1 MLHCSLLRFR
11 MVVCGCLLVVSASA
25 ASSVSMQEKSNGNGN
40 RVSNLTELIAA
51 MSSAKPG
58 DTITMKNGV
67 WHNAVID
74 FNATATVSA
83 PVTLRAET
91 PGSVVLD
98 GNSQLTFSKPHLV
111 VDGLFFKDG
120 SIANSSIINFNSDD
134 CRLTNTAIL
143 DYNPLQFETAYYWV
157 YFRGNGNRLDHCF
170 LKGKSNQNPLIGND
184 EKNARHNKVDHC
196 HIKDILYV
204 ANSNGREIMR
214 IWGYGHG
221 DEMGDDGAY
230 FTVEYNLFERAH
242 GEGVEI
248 VSLKSNYN
256 IVRYNTV
263 VATRGGLVGRR
274 GKNNTFEGNI
284 ILGQNQEGTTG
295 IRVAG
300 PNHRVVNNYISD
312 VQGDGLRL
320 IAGEF
325 YGKNLTPSFKVKK
338 KDLPKYIQV
347 RDGTFAH
354 NTIVNSGQNGIDIG
368 FSYKSQWPE
377 VQMVLLPENNRFVNN
392 LVCNSGKNSI
402 TMAVQDK
409 KPPLDFLSFSPN
421 GFEGNIVY
429 GGKLDLDPLPTGINT
444 IDPKLVLSRD
454 GVYRLSKDSPAR
466 GSGASS
472 DVSEDLDGQPRGEV
486 KDVGADQY
494 SEAKPVRHPLTA
506 NEVGPEWIVKKRNAG
521 DKLF

>member
-1 MLHCSLLRFR
+1 
-11 MVVCGCLLVVSASA
+11 MVVCCCLLVLSASA
-25 ASSVSMQEKSNGNGN
+25 SSFGSNQEKVKGSEVS
-40 RVSNLTELIAA
+40 VSNLTELIAA
-51 MSSAKPG
+51 MSSANPG
-58 DTITMKNGV
+58 DIITMKDGV

-74 FNATATVSA
+74 FNAAASASA

-91 PGSVVLD
+91 PGNVVLD
-98 GNSQLTFSKPHLV
+98 GNSQLTFSKPHLI

-120 SIANSSIINFNSDD
+120 SIAGGSVINFNSDD

-143 DYNPLQFETAYYWV
+143 DYNPLQFEMAYYWI
-157 YFRGNGNRLDHCF
+157 YFKGNANRLDHCY

-184 EKNARHNKVDHC
+184 ETNARHNKVDHC
-196 HIKDILYV
+196 YIKDILYV
-204 ANSNGREIMR
+204 ANANGREIMR

-221 DEMGDDGAY
+221 DEMGEDGAY

-248 VSLKSNYN
+248 VSLKSNFN
-256 IVRYNTV
+256 VVRYNTV

-300 PNHRVVNNYISD
+300 PNHRVVNNYICD
-312 VQGDGLRL
+312 VEGDGLRL

-325 YGKNLTPSFKVKK
+325 YGKSLTPSFKVKK

-347 RDGTFAH
+347 RDGYFAH
-354 NTIVNSGQNGIDIG
+354 NTIVNSGKNGIDIG
-368 FSYKSQWPE
+368 FSYKNQWPE
-377 VQMVLLPENNRFVNN
+377 VQMVLLPENNRFINN
-392 LVCNSGKNSI
+392 LVCNSGKHSI

-409 KPPLDFLSFSPN
+409 NPPLDFLSFSPN
-421 GFEGNIVY
+421 RFEGNIVS
-429 GGKLDLDPLPTGINT
+429 GGALNLDPVPAGIRSA
-444 IDPKLVLSRD
+444 DPKLVLNAD
-454 GVYRLSKDSPAR
+454 GVYRLSKDSPAI
-466 GSGASS
+466 GSGAKS
-472 DVSEDLDGQPRGEV
+472 DVGEDLDGQPRGDA

-521 DKLF
+521 NTLF